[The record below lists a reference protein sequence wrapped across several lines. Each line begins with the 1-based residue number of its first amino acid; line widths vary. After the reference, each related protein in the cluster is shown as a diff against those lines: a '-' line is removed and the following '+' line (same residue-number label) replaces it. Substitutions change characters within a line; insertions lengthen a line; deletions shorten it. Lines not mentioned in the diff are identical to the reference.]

1 MTTAWGPSESSLRR
15 DSFNDLVRH
24 KTVKKTNVPLLLMK
38 ANVMSR
44 TAMLSF
50 PAVGDYT
57 RSIKSLQRVHSATG
71 SLTGSLRN
79 RSCSLSSVG
88 LKSLRFSGS
97 SQDGQGSIRQGT
109 PVTQQRK
116 DSVSDHRHGYMPP
129 EAGYIERKGSVKISR
144 WLQSQVDEL
153 YEKMDEN
160 ADGRLT
166 KFEAQKF
173 FHQFGK
179 LGWGV
184 IWELFFK
191 GDWITDLSRAKDSL
205 LNDHISESTIF
216 AEVFYFYIY
225 FKYYFP
231 TIWKKAQIPRK
242 ISSCAMFS
250 EVDENGDGEIL
261 PSEWRNFWE
270 QVRGNGY
277 SEEDIAEELQQ
288 LMRGGVWVD
297 FLDDRSVSVNSR
309 SAPQKEKRMQQ

>member
-1 MTTAWGPSESSLRR
+1 MLPRMTTAWGPSESSLRR

-179 LGWGV
+179 
-184 IWELFFK
+184 
-191 GDWITDLSRAKDSL
+191 
-205 LNDHISESTIF
+205 
-216 AEVFYFYIY
+216 
-225 FKYYFP
+225 
-231 TIWKKAQIPRK
+231 